1 MLDFL
6 KIIVQKNCLTV
17 TIYVHCAI
25 MYFLR
30 LFFDKFVYV
39 PITKT

>member
-1 MLDFL
+1 MLDFVENQCPKKL
-6 KIIVQKNCLTV
+6 LNSYYIR
-17 TIYVHCAI
+17 AI